1 MKKAEREQYMR
12 EYERGE
18 HLMDLCQY
26 EKFLA
31 EKKRRAKRRE
41 LKKGEQALVARIN
54 ALEAENSR
62 LAALLR
68 DGCASDV
75 PDENPPEPAPGQR
88 PKPRRADGLYEYDE
102 IEKAFPEGLVESEL
116 SLCTPECR
124 ERLVRESKAYMD
136 VKAPLF
142 GDEEQLDEQ
151 EKALGKLLDESW
163 NDLLEDMASGKTDKA
178 EAPAPEPELQPKP
191 APVQRKAVKDDR
203 LVRRPTGDIPATPPE
218 QSKLYPMLPELIDK
232 YIISAAEAERIS
244 EIAYRTKTS
253 FKEAPGGF
261 CAQYAFQNMHSR
273 SKIAYNVL
281 AENPFLEQGTDGK
294 TLKFVSDLKYMIKG
308 WKRREAEMKAAKS
321 S

>member
-31 EKKRRAKRRE
+31 EQKRRAKRRE
-41 LKKGEQALVARIN
+41 LKKGNQSLVARIN

-68 DGCASDV
+68 DGCPSDV
-75 PDENPPEPAPGQR
+75 PDENPLELAPGQKL
-88 PKPRRADGLYEYDE
+88 KPRRADGLYEYDE
-102 IEKAFPEGLVESEL
+102 IEKAFPEGLDESEL
-116 SLCTPECR
+116 GLCTPECR

-136 VKAPLF
+136 LKAPLF
-142 GDEEQLDEQ
+142 KDEAHLNAQ
-151 EKALGKLLDESW
+151 EKALEKLLDESW
-163 NDLLEDMASGKTDKA
+163 DDLLEDMASGKTDKA
-178 EAPAPEPELQPKP
+178 EAPAPKPEPMPE
-191 APVQRKAVKDDR
+191 PVHQKTVKDDR
-203 LVRRPTGDIPATPPE
+203 AVRRPTGDIPATPPE
-218 QSKLYPMLPELIDK
+218 QSKLYPRLQEFVNK

-261 CAQYAFQNMHSR
+261 CAQYAFQNLHGR

-294 TLKFVSDLKYMIKG
+294 TLKFVSDLKYMIKSR
-308 WKRREAEMKAAKS
+308 KRREAELKASKTS
-321 S
+321 